1 MSRLE
6 LSVVG
11 FGGLLHP
18 AFVVG
23 SPSGGM
29 FSCALFP
36 YHHSA
41 ASAAVQLGTEYTCH
55 ASPDG
60 GCGCAVLKL
69 VLSWASL
76 SHYWLMYQEQPS
88 QQLCCGRSHLFSF
101 LHARIFTRQ
110 VSVVLTGVPWDA
122 L

>member
-1 MSRLE
+1 MCPVSISSQRCI
-6 LSVVG
+6 SCSAVG
-11 FGGLLHP
+11 DGVH
-18 AFVVG
+18 V
-23 SPSGGM
+23 SYT
-29 FSCALFP
+29 SCP
-36 YHHSA
+36 
-41 ASAAVQLGTEYTCH
+41 